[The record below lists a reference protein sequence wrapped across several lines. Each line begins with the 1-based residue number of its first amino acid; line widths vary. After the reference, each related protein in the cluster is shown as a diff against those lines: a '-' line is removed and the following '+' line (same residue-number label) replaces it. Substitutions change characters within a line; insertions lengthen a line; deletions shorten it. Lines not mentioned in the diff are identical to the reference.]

1 MNSRLVVV
9 INGQSVIEYDRNR
22 RLPGHQRQ
30 FLDRMDL
37 DMDAGIELAGQ
48 QIDSPEMKQRAQ
60 YIAMHLINAV
70 LDNNDAV
77 ISAMCAWLANRLP
90 ELKQIVAIENNSA
103 LELELV
109 FDREYTNQI
118 MVAFTDKFQH

>member
-1 MNSRLVVV
+1 MNARLVVV
-9 INGQSVIEYDRNR
+9 MNGQPVVEYDRNR

-37 DMDAGIELAGQ
+37 DMDAGIDLAGQ
-48 QIDSPEMKQRAQ
+48 QIDSPDLKQRAQ
-60 YIAMHLINAV
+60 YIATHLVNAI
-70 LDNNDAV
+70 LDDNDAV

-90 ELKQIVAIENNSA
+90 ELKQVVVAGKNAE

-109 FDREYTNQI
+109 FDREYTNQV
-118 MVAFTDKFQH
+118 MVAFTDKLQH